1 MKKTIAIVAYE
12 TNPAVCS
19 SMMMHVDMMADAGNN
34 IVMFVQ
40 NKIDMNLFSS
50 YSYPIVV
57 FDKPKELK
65 KLFTNYQI
73 TKIWCTNVM
82 YVIRLVWLSKL
93 PIFLWNQ
100 GEVAAESF
108 MNHHSYIRKWILELI
123 NAYALHKVSGIV
135 YVSESMKAYYEN
147 KYRLHT
153 KSIIVPCLS
162 EFADSN
168 SSVHRIPNSFVYI
181 GGLSIW
187 QCFDEILKI
196 YAKIRTAESIFHII
210 TLDTETARK
219 KVLDVIGDENNIEI
233 YGIKD
238 RSLIPETLNRFQY
251 GFLIRKND
259 VVNMVAAPIK
269 FLEYLSCGVNVI
281 MTEAVPSYA
290 KIVREKKV
298 GTVIDM
304 EDKNI
309 CLNDYNPIAK
319 AVYNEL
325 FDREYFVKKYN
336 VLLSHNK

>member
-19 SMMMHVDMMADAGNN
+19 SMMMHVDMMSDAGYN

-40 NKIDMNLFSS
+40 KKINTNLFSS
-50 YSYPIVV
+50 HSYPIVV

-65 KLFTNYQI
+65 QLFNTHRI
-73 TKIWCTNVM
+73 DKIWCTNVM
-82 YVIRLVWLSKL
+82 YVIRLVWLTKL
-93 PIFLWNQ
+93 PMFLWNQ
-100 GEVAAESF
+100 GEGAAESF

-135 YVSESMKAYYEN
+135 YVSESMKAYYEK

-153 KSIIVPCLS
+153 KSIVVPCLS

-168 SSVHRIPNSFVYI
+168 SSVDRIPNSFVYI

-238 RSLIPETLNRFQY
+238 RRLIPETLNRFQY

-259 VVNMVAAPIK
+259 VVNLVAAPIK

-281 MTEAVPSYA
+281 MTDAVPSYA

-304 EDKNI
+304 EDENI

-319 AVYNEL
+319 AVYKEL
-325 FDREYFVKKYN
+325 FDRENFVKEYN
-336 VLLSHNK
+336 VLLSKNK